1 MAEFAHES
9 EAQLAGLLAGYG
21 IRWEYEP
28 TTFVLETD
36 AAGNVVE
43 AFTPDFYLPDFDTY
57 VELTTMRQSLVTK
70 KNRKVRR
77 LRQLYPTIECK
88 VFYQRDVRQLDLKY
102 GIGED
107 EIPQRQPGPPQVIR
121 VESA

>member
-9 EAQLAGLLAGYG
+9 EAQVAGLLTGYG

-36 AAGNVVE
+36 ADGNTVE

-77 LRQLYPTIECK
+77 LAEVHPGVRIKLLYRRDIEH
-88 VFYQRDVRQLDLKY
+88 LGSKY
-102 GIGED
+102 GLAD
-107 EIPQRQPGPPQVIR
+107 
-121 VESA
+121 AA

>member
-9 EAQLAGLLAGYG
+9 EAQLAGLLTGYG
-21 IRWEYEP
+21 VRFEYEP

-36 AAGNVVE
+36 SAGNVVE

-57 VELTTMRQSLVTK
+57 VELTTLRQPLVTK

-77 LRQLYPTIECK
+77 MAEVHPDVKVKLLYRRDIEA
-88 VFYQRDVRQLDLKY
+88 LGSKY
-102 GIGED
+102 GLVLAD
-107 EIPQRQPGPPQVIR
+107 
-121 VESA
+121 AA